1 MAAVLCLAVQ
11 ILTGVLLVVYYRPSV
26 SAAYY
31 SVTIVNDEV
40 RLGWIMRS
48 LHAWSGNLLILF
60 ALLHLARTYVTRAYH
75 SRTLA
80 WVTGNLS
87 LVVLLGFGF
96 TGTLLPWD
104 QHAYWSLEGSRQTI
118 AAIPLIGGT
127 LLSLFWGGWELG
139 EEVLLRFYAFHV
151 GVLPWIGAVLLS
163 VHGVAVWRGG
173 FGAALR
179 PRLTMTDTFPVLAAV
194 CSLFALGGL
203 VSLALLFPAQL
214 LGPAD
219 PIVPLADAPPQWYLL
234 PARQLLRHLP
244 HAIASLT
251 VVALFVLVIAVPW
264 LDRAEQPSRRA
275 QVVRWLG
282 GGAAVLGWL
291 GLLIA
296 QLMG

>member
-26 SAAYY
+26 TAAYY
-31 SVTIVNDEV
+31 SVTIINDEV
-40 RLGWIMRS
+40 RLGWVMRS

-60 ALLHLARTYVTRAYH
+60 TLLHLVRTYVTRAYH
-75 SRTLA
+75 SRALA

-104 QHAYWSLEGSRQTI
+104 QHAYWSLDGSRQTI

-163 VHGVAVWRGG
+163 VHAVAVWRGG
-173 FGAALR
+173 FGVALR

-194 CSLFALGGL
+194 CGLFALGGL

-219 PIVPLADAPPQWYLL
+219 PITPLADAPPQWYLL

-244 HAIASLT
+244 HGAASLT
-251 VVALFVLVIAVPW
+251 VVVLFILVITVPW
-264 LDRAEQPSRRA
+264 LDRAEHPSRGA
-275 QVVRWLG
+275 QIIRWLG
-282 GGAAVLGWL
+282 GSAAVIGWL